1 MELSIN
7 KIYHQY
13 ILRIVIFALFA
24 NKSMLRQPGA
34 YKQAVYS
41 FLKKRL
47 PWQIYLSIDTGEK
60 LSLDEERELILDELL
75 NDVKSDH
82 LKVVIIKFTTPLK
95 EVRMSINLANETKYQ
110 NFLYT

>member
-24 NKSMLRQPGA
+24 NKSLLRQPNV

-95 EVRMSINLANETKYQ
+95 EVRMAIDLSSEQKYQ
-110 NFLYT
+110 DFLYN

>member
-24 NKSMLRQPGA
+24 NKSLLRQPNV

-75 NDVKSDH
+75 NDILQKSEKARADDQGH
-82 LKVVIIKFTTPLK
+82 HHQHHRKLPQSMCFNKIRSF
-95 EVRMSINLANETKYQ
+95 SGS
-110 NFLYT
+110 

>member
-24 NKSMLRQPGA
+24 NKSLLRQPNV
-34 YKQAVYS
+34 YKQAVQT

-47 PWQIYLSIDTGEK
+47 PWQIYLSIDTGKK
-60 LSLDEERELILDELL
+60 LSLDDERELILDELL
-75 NDVKSDH
+75 NGVKTDY

-95 EVRMSINLANETKYQ
+95 DVRMAVNLANESKYE
-110 NFLYT
+110 NFLYS